1 MGARARASGRTES
14 GRAHKERA
22 WRQGHEAA
30 SCVRPWAHCASNAA
44 RAASVFAAL
53 VCVRSVSRVV
63 ALRWAATAEGAP
75 SFDWVRLHGDER
87 IRRDV
92 EPLGELNG

>member
-1 MGARARASGRTES
+1 
-14 GRAHKERA
+14 
-22 WRQGHEAA
+22 
-30 SCVRPWAHCASNAA
+30 
-44 RAASVFAAL
+44 L